1 MKKSFFGLIILFI
14 FLTTYTP
21 KSDFNVNSDFSIKKI
36 EIEGNYILN
45 SEEIVQRLNFLYR
58 ESLFFLSLKKIQEN
72 LKNETFIES
81 FILKKIYPSTLK
93 IIIVEKKP
101 IATLQNKK
109 KKFYISN
116 KGDFI
121 DFQDIAIYKDLPTV
135 FGNGK
140 FFYSLYQDLQNIKF
154 PLEKIK
160 SFYFFESGRWDLVMD
175 DDKIIKL
182 PIKDYL
188 VSLKNYMESKKN
200 SNFDKYKIFDYRI
213 NDQLIL
219 D

>member
-21 KSDFNVNSDFSIKKI
+21 KSDLNVNSDFSIKKI
-36 EIEGNYILN
+36 DIEGNYILN
-45 SEEIVQRLNFLYR
+45 SEEIVQRLNFVYR
-58 ESLFFLSLKKIQEN
+58 ESLFFLNLKKIEEN

-93 IIIVEKKP
+93 IIIIEKKP
-101 IATLQNKK
+101 IAVLQNKK

-121 DFQDIAIYKDLPTV
+121 DFQDIAVYKDLPTV

-219 D
+219 N

>member
-21 KSDFNVNSDFSIKKI
+21 KSDLNVNSDFSIKKI
-36 EIEGNYILN
+36 DIEGNYILN

-58 ESLFFLSLKKIQEN
+58 ESLFFLNLKKIEEN

-93 IIIVEKKP
+93 IIIIEKKP
-101 IATLQNKK
+101 IAVLQSKK

-200 SNFDKYKIFDYRI
+200 RNFDKYKIFDYRI

-219 D
+219 N